1 MLVQTGVLP
10 PVVHRNAHSVYSLPV
25 VAVTRINVS
34 LDEAHALR
42 LSQLA
47 EQLHVQEGTVARSLL
62 SQALDDLD
70 PEPRRISDLLD
81 RIPGARER
89 IASGLADY
97 DAGRTI
103 PLDQL

>member
-1 MLVQTGVLP
+1 
-10 PVVHRNAHSVYSLPV
+10 
-25 VAVTRINVS
+25 VAVSRINVS
-34 LDEAHALR
+34 LDEQHALQ

-47 EQLHVQEGTVARSLL
+47 ERLHVQEGTVARSLL

-70 PEPRRISDLLD
+70 PEPQRIADLLE
-81 RIPGARER
+81 RIPGSGER
-89 IASGLADY
+89 ISAGLADL

>member
-1 MLVQTGVLP
+1 
-10 PVVHRNAHSVYSLPV
+10 
-25 VAVTRINVS
+25 VAVNRINVT
-34 LDEAHALR
+34 LDDEHAAP

-47 EQLHVQEGTVARSLL
+47 ERLHVQEGTVARSLRP
-62 SQALDDLD
+62 QALDDVD
-70 PEPRRISDLLD
+70 PDARQIADLLD

-89 IASGLADY
+89 IAAGLADL

>member
-1 MLVQTGVLP
+1 M
-10 PVVHRNAHSVYSLPV
+10 
-25 VAVTRINVS
+25 AVTRINVS
-34 LDEAHALR
+34 LDESHALR

-62 SQALDDLD
+62 SQALDDLA
-70 PEPRRISDLLD
+70 PEPRQISDLLD

-89 IASGLADY
+89 IAAGLADF

>member
-1 MLVQTGVLP
+1 M
-10 PVVHRNAHSVYSLPV
+10 
-25 VAVTRINVS
+25 AVTRINVS

-62 SQALDDLD
+62 SQALDDLA
-70 PEPRRISDLLD
+70 PEPRQISDLLD

-89 IASGLADY
+89 IAAGLADF

>member
-1 MLVQTGVLP
+1 M
-10 PVVHRNAHSVYSLPV
+10 
-25 VAVTRINVS
+25 AVTRINVS
-34 LDEAHALR
+34 LDEPHALR

-62 SQALDDLD
+62 SQALDDLA
-70 PEPRRISDLLD
+70 PGGRQISDLLD
-81 RIPGARER
+81 RISGARER
-89 IASGLADY
+89 ITAGLADF